1 VRHALLALFW
11 QDLVVDDEWES
22 PARTLTEADIGFFA
36 GLSGDYNPLH
46 VDAEA
51 AASGP
56 FGGRVAHGLLGLAI
70 ASGLASTA
78 PRVRTLAFA
87 GLHEWSFHRPIVPGD
102 TLHVVSR
109 VAAVEPQSRG
119 RRALVTW
126 HRRLVNQRGVV
137 VQEGRIV
144 TLVLGRPP
152 EPTADLA
159 PSPTD

>member
-1 VRHALLALFW
+1 VRHPLPALYW
-11 QDLVVDDEWES
+11 QDLVADDEWES
-22 PARTLTEADIGFFA
+22 PARTVTEADIVLFA

-56 FGGRVAHGLLGLAI
+56 FGGRVAHGLLGLAV

-87 GLHEWSFHRPIVPGD
+87 ALGEWAFHKPVLPGD

-109 VAAVEPQSRG
+109 VEAVEPQSRG
-119 RRALVTW
+119 RRARVTW
-126 HRRLVNQRGVV
+126 HRRLVNQKGVT
-137 VQEGRIV
+137 VQEGRVV
-144 TLVLGRPP
+144 TLVLGRPGTP
-152 EPTADLA
+152 AGPASS
-159 PSPTD
+159 SPTD